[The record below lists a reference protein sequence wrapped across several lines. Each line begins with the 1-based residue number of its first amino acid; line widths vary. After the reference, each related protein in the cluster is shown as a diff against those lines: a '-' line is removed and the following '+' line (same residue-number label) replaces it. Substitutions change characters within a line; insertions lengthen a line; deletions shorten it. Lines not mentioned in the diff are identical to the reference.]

1 MSERSLTI
9 GHLAKKVGCKVQ
21 TVRYYEQIGLLPS
34 PDRTEGNQRRYGM
47 RDARRLSFVRHG
59 RDLGF
64 SLDALRQLLMLADH
78 PDQPCE
84 IADQI
89 AEQHLVDVEQRIAR
103 LSALK
108 VELQVMIKQC
118 KGGEIGSCR
127 VIEVLSDHELCLT
140 EKH

>member
-1 MSERSLTI
+1 MDGQTLTI
-9 GHLAKKVGCKVQ
+9 GELARKVGCKVQ
-21 TVRYYEQIGLLPS
+21 TIRYYEQIGLLPP
-34 PDRTEGNQRRYGM
+34 PDRTDGNQRRYSGQE
-47 RDARRLSFVRHG
+47 ARRLSFVRHG

-84 IADQI
+84 TADQI
-89 AEQHLVDVEQRIAR
+89 AERHLIDIERRIDR

-118 KGGEIGSCR
+118 RGNEIRSCR
-127 VIEVLSDHELCLT
+127 VIEVLSDHGHCLNDQ
-140 EKH
+140 H